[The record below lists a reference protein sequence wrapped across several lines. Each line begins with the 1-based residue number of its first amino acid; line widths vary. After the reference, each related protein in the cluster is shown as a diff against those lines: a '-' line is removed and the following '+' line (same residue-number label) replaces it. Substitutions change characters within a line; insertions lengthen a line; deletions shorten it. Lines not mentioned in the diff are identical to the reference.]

1 MAKKLRK
8 GERAKLTNPQWNI
21 YEHGWHPDCRFR
33 TAVCGR
39 RFGKTFLA
47 QEEIR
52 RAVRMAVKNDVHPEN
67 EIWFGSP
74 TFKQAK
80 KNFWN
85 RLKRAIPE
93 KWLLKRPNETECSMT
108 LKSDHIIR
116 IVGLDNYDAL
126 RRSGLYFFV
135 GDEWADVKLEAW
147 TETIRP
153 MLSTAGGHALFIGT
167 PKGFNH
173 FRDEYLRGQPGP
185 QHESGWWSCL
195 YTSLAGGNI
204 PPDEVQAAMRDMD
217 IRQFRQEYEAS
228 FETYAG
234 RVLYAFSRA
243 GNVRPC
249 PFILGQPLLI
259 GMDFNINP
267 MSATVWQKSG
277 DGLLMQ
283 VDEIVMPTSN
293 TDEMADEIIR
303 RYRRD
308 GQVSHITI
316 YPDPAGAQRKTS
328 AQGRTDISILQAKGF
343 NVLASSSHPLVR
355 DRINVTNGMF
365 CAADDTKRAFVD
377 PKCVKSIEAYER
389 QTYRDGTNEPDKR
402 SGYDHIV
409 DATGYLMW
417 GVKNPPPPARFV
429 TNKRFSLSR

>member
-1 MAKKLRK
+1 MAKALRK

-21 YEHGWHPDCRFR
+21 YEHGWRPECRFR

-80 KNFWN
+80 KNFWS

-108 LKSDHIIR
+108 LKSGHVIR

-126 RRSGLYFFV
+126 RGSGLYFFV
-135 GDEWADVKLEAW
+135 GDEWADVKPEAW

-173 FRDEYLRGQPGP
+173 FRDSYLKGQPGP

-204 PPDEVQAAMRDMD
+204 PPDEVKAAMRDMD
-217 IRQFRQEYEAS
+217 IRQFRQEYDAS

-234 RVLYAFSRA
+234 RVVYAFSRSE
-243 GNVRPC
+243 NVKPWPYDARKPV
-249 PFILGQPLLI
+249 LV

-267 MSATVWQKSG
+267 MSATIWQQG
-277 DGLLMQ
+277 DNGTIGQ
-283 VDEIVMPTSN
+283 VDEIIMPTSN
-293 TDEMADEIIR
+293 TDEMADEITR
-303 RYRRD
+303 RYQRN
-308 GQVSHITI
+308 GSVSHITI

-328 AQGRTDISILQAKGF
+328 AQGRTDISILRAKGF
-343 NVLASSSHPLVR
+343 SVIAAASHPLVR
-355 DRINVTNGMF
+355 DRLNVTNAQF
-365 CAADDTKRAFVD
+365 CAADGTVTAFVD
-377 PKCVKSIEAYER
+377 PKCTKSIEAYER

-409 DATGYLMW
+409 DATGYLLY
-417 GVKNPPPPARFV
+417 GLKCPPQPARL
-429 TNKRFSLSR
+429 TPTRFNLGR

>member
-1 MAKKLRK
+1 MAKVLRK

-21 YEHGWHPDCRFR
+21 YEHGWKPESRFR

-93 KWLLKRPNETECSMT
+93 RWLAKRPNETECSMT
-108 LKSDHIIR
+108 LKSGHVIR

-126 RRSGLYFFV
+126 RGSGLYFFV

-173 FRDEYLRGQPGP
+173 FRDEYLRGQPGS
-185 QHESGWWSCL
+185 QHENGWWSCL

-204 PPDEVQAAMRDMD
+204 PPDEIQAAMRDMD
-217 IRQFRQEYEAS
+217 LRQFRQEYEAS

-243 GNVRPC
+243 SNVKPWSFD
-249 PFILGQPLLI
+249 PKKPVLV

-267 MSATVWQKSG
+267 MSATIWQAG
-277 DGLLMQ
+277 DHGTIGQ
-283 VDEIVMPTSN
+283 VDEIIMPTSN
-293 TDEMADEIIR
+293 TDEMADEIAR
-303 RYRRD
+303 RYQR
-308 GQVSHITI
+308 GGSVAHITI

-328 AQGRTDISILQAKGF
+328 AQGRTDISILHAKGF
-343 NVLASSSHPLVR
+343 AVVAASSHPLVR
-355 DRINVTNGMF
+355 DRLNVTNAQF
-365 CAADDTKRAFVD
+365 CAADGAITAFVD
-377 PKCVKSIEAYER
+377 PKCAKSIEAYER

-409 DATGYLMW
+409 DATGYLLY
-417 GVKNPPPPARFV
+417 GLKYPPQPARMVRTTF
-429 TNKRFSLSR
+429 NLGR